1 MKNRAN
7 LRGGAIL
14 LLLSTLVLLPASCG
28 TKKPDLVLL
37 CGSSFVAPVREICKA
52 FEKETGVHVE
62 TTIAGSED
70 FLPQVKTKSVG
81 DLLVTHD
88 PYMDYT
94 KQAGALADSVQV
106 GFVAPVL
113 VVAKGNPKGLKS
125 IEDLAQPGVKV
136 ALSDPRYST
145 CGEMVAR
152 FLKKKGIYKA
162 VMKNV
167 GNRLTKG
174 HSRLGT
180 LLVTGVVDAVIMW
193 NGVAW
198 LFRKKA
204 EIVPTPYEYD
214 NEIRVH
220 VIGLSYSKRPD
231 LVKKFME
238 IARKIGPKAFASH
251 GYVK

>member
-1 MKNRAN
+1 MKRKVFWFV
-7 LRGGAIL
+7 RGA
-14 LLLSTLVLLPASCG
+14 VLLFPFLPLFSCG
-28 TKKPDLVLL
+28 GRKPDLVLL
-37 CGSSFVAPVREICKA
+37 CGNSFVEPVREIVRN
-52 FEKETGVHVE
+52 FEKATGAHVE
-62 TTIAGSED
+62 MTIAGSEN

-81 DLLVTHD
+81 DVLVTHD
-88 PYMDYT
+88 PYLDYT

-106 GFVAPVL
+106 GYVAPVL
-113 VVAKGNPKGLKS
+113 VVAKGNPKKIKS
-125 IEDLAQPGVKV
+125 LEDLARPGLRV
-136 ALSDPRYST
+136 ALSNPRYST
-145 CGEMVAR
+145 CGEMVER
-152 FLKKKGIYKA
+152 LLKKKGIYKA

-198 LFRKKA
+198 LFRKKT

-214 NEIRVH
+214 HEIRVH
-220 VIGLSYSKRPD
+220 VIGLNYSKRPD
-231 LVKKFME
+231 LVKRFME
-238 IARKIGPKAFASH
+238 IARKTGPKAFASH